1 MKITITIAFA
11 AALACASAAF
21 AETYYIATVTDVI
34 GEKTFSVVTR
44 EEFRQLELDIKRKN
58 ALMQKVVAELKKE
71 FAGNPAA
78 HAGEKF
84 YGDKLK
90 PMTAKLSS
98 QGFPDMAKAQEK
110 VERLQEHEDNKG
122 VEEGK
127 KKKKLSNAEK
137 ERAVKEAEREY
148 AIKAFGEEVVK
159 MVEEKIAAA
168 AAEAAAQ

>member
-1 MKITITIAFA
+1 MKNIIAIA
-11 AALACASAAF
+11 AALVCASAAF
-21 AETYYIATVTDVI
+21 AETYFVATVTDVI
-34 GEKTFSVVTR
+34 GEKTFSVVTK
-44 EEFRQLELDIKRKN
+44 EEAKQLDLDIKRKN

-90 PMTAKLSS
+90 PMTVKLS
-98 QGFPDMAKAQEK
+98 QPFTDFDKAQDK
-110 VERLQEHEDNKG
+110 AMKMQEHEDTKG
-122 VEEGK
+122 VEDGK
-127 KKKKLSNAEK
+127 KKKKLSDSEK
-137 ERAVKEAEREY
+137 IRAVKEAEREY

-168 AAEAAAQ
+168 AAEAAE

>member
-1 MKITITIAFA
+1 MKNIITLA
-11 AALACASAAF
+11 AALVCASAAF
-21 AETYYIATVTDVI
+21 AETYYVATVTDVV
-34 GEKTFSVVTR
+34 GGKSFSVVNR
-44 EEFRQLELDIKRKN
+44 EEAKQLDLDIRQKN
-58 ALMQKVVAELKKE
+58 ALMQKVIAELKKE

-90 PMTAKLSS
+90 PMTVKLS
-98 QGFPDMAKAQEK
+98 QPFQDMEKAQERAEK
-110 VERLQEHEDNKG
+110 MQEHEDNKG

-127 KKKKLSNAEK
+127 KKKKLSNSEK

-159 MVEEKIAAA
+159 KVEEKIAEI
-168 AAEAAAQ
+168 AAESAAK

>member
-1 MKITITIAFA
+1 MKNIIAIA
-11 AALACASAAF
+11 AALVCASAAF
-21 AETYYIATVTDVI
+21 AETYFVATVTDVI
-34 GEKTFSVVTR
+34 GEKSFSVVTK
-44 EEFRQLELDIKRKN
+44 EEAKQLDLDIKRKN

-90 PMTAKLSS
+90 PMTVKLS
-98 QGFPDMAKAQEK
+98 QPFTDFDKAQDK
-110 VERLQEHEDNKG
+110 AMKMQDHEDNKG

-127 KKKKLSNAEK
+127 KKKKLSDSEK
-137 ERAVKEAEREY
+137 LRAVKEAEREY

-168 AAEAAAQ
+168 AAEAAE